1 MQGTK
6 QFICKRDWFVP
17 RNYELIRTNEK
28 IMKIL
33 PILFFFISLN
43 TFAQSYSE
51 QIAKHRESY
60 KQDFINESNSPLKEN
75 DLQNLH
81 FYNPDSTYKV
91 VADVE
96 ILKNEKIF
104 KMPTYDGTSKE
115 FYRFAKINFTLN
127 GKPVQMTLYK
137 SIALASNPAYKDLLF
152 LPFTDETN
160 KKETYGGGRYID
172 LSSKEITA
180 NKIEVDF
187 NKAYNPYCAY
197 SDGYRCPVPPEE
209 NDLQLEIRAGEML
222 YTGEKK
228 HKN

>member
-1 MQGTK
+1 
-6 QFICKRDWFVP
+6 
-17 RNYELIRTNEK
+17 
-28 IMKIL
+28 MKIL
-33 PILFFFISLN
+33 PILLLFISLN

-60 KQDFINESNSPLKEN
+60 KQDFIKESNSPLKES

-81 FYNPDSTYKV
+81 FFEADSTYKIL
-91 VADVE
+91 ADVE
-96 ILKNEKIF
+96 ILKNEKVF

-115 FYRFAKINFTLN
+115 FYRYAKVNFKIN
-127 GKPVQMTLYK
+127 GKAIIMTLYK
-137 SIALASNPAYKDLLF
+137 SIALASNPIYKDLLF

-160 KKETYGGGRYID
+160 NKETYGGGRYID
-172 LSSKEITA
+172 LSSKEIID
-180 NKIEVDF
+180 NKIEIDF

-209 NDLQLEIRAGEML
+209 NDLQIALKAGEKT

-228 HKN
+228 HRK

>member
-1 MQGTK
+1 
-6 QFICKRDWFVP
+6 
-17 RNYELIRTNEK
+17 
-28 IMKIL
+28 MKIL
-33 PILFFFISLN
+33 PILFLFFSLN
-43 TFAQSYSE
+43 AFAQSYTE

-60 KQDFINESNSPLKEN
+60 KQDFVKDDYAPLKES
-75 DLQNLH
+75 DLQHLH
-81 FYNPDSTYKV
+81 FYDADSAYKV
-91 VADVE
+91 IANVE

-115 FYRFAKINFTLN
+115 FYRFAKISFVLN
-127 GKPVQMTLYK
+127 GVTVKMTLFK

-160 KKETYGGGRYID
+160 NKETYGGGRYID
-172 LSSKEITA
+172 LSSKEIKDQ
-180 NKIEVDF
+180 KIELDF

-209 NDLQLEIRAGEML
+209 NDLQLEVKAGEKL

-228 HKN
+228 HRK

>member
-1 MQGTK
+1 
-6 QFICKRDWFVP
+6 
-17 RNYELIRTNEK
+17 
-28 IMKIL
+28 MKLL
-33 PILFFFISLN
+33 PILLLFISLN

-60 KQDFINESNSPLKEN
+60 KQDFIKESNSPLKES

-81 FYNPDSTYKV
+81 FFEADSTYKIL
-91 VADVE
+91 ADVE
-96 ILKNEKIF
+96 ILKNEKVF

-115 FYRFAKINFTLN
+115 FYRYAKVNFKIN
-127 GKPVQMTLYK
+127 GKAIIMTLYK
-137 SIALASNPAYKDLLF
+137 SIALASNPIYKDLLF

-160 KKETYGGGRYID
+160 NKETYGGGRYID
-172 LSSKEITA
+172 LSSKEIID
-180 NKIEVDF
+180 NKIEIDF

-209 NDLQLEIRAGEML
+209 NDLQIALKAGEKT

-228 HKN
+228 HRK